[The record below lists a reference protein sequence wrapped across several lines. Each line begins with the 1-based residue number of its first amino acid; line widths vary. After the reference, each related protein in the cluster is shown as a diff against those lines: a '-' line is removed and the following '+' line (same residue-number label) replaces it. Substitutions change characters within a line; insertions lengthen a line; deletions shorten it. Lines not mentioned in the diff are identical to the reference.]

1 MNSTYSNQYT
11 KVISS
16 KVLEDFGTVSSLISM
31 RELLRKAAG
40 DPSVWD
46 TFAHIPGKVLNGD
59 TGDVADD
66 FYHRYKWRV
75 LAKED
80 EEDQLKSM
88 KTKLLDGVKNL
99 RPGSMGRMWSRCC
112 YVVQLCER
120 VVFCKDYVDFADVCF
135 REFGDR
141 VKFWATFNEP
151 WTYCSQGY
159 GTGVHAPGR
168 CSPYVSASCA
178 GGDSSREP
186 YLAAHHVILAHAAAV
201 RLYRARYQAAQRGQ
215 VGITAVSH
223 YRGAVQ
229 RSLDFMYGWFLDL
242 SGACPP
248 PNALRL
254 SYDADIRDNTSGFRN
269 GKPIGPQE
277 FTAMFFNYP
286 SGLRELLLYTKRRY
300 NNPIIYVTENGIDE
314 GNNKSLPI
322 AEALRDGRRISFHSK
337 HLQFV
342 NHAIRN
348 GARVKGYFTWTFMDC
363 FEWGRDGYLDR
374 FGLVYVDR
382 LRRYRK
388 QSSYWIADFLKR
400 KYR

>member
-1 MNSTYSNQYT
+1 
-11 KVISS
+11 
-16 KVLEDFGTVSSLISM
+16 M

-66 FYHRYKWRV
+66 FYHRYKV
-75 LAKED
+75 D
-80 EEDQLKSM
+80 FGM
-88 KTKLLDGVKNL
+88 KPFVTIFHWDTPQALESKYGGFLSENII
-99 RPGSMGRMWSRCC
+99 
-112 YVVQLCER
+112 
-120 VVFCKDYVDFADVCF
+120 KDYVDFADVCF

-242 SGACPP
+242 SARRARRLPGHHGVARSALGCVVHAGAGGGGEGL
-248 PNALRL
+248 LRL
-254 SYDADIRDNTSGFRN
+254 HRRQLLHHLLRQERAR
-269 GKPIGPQE
+269 PQR
-277 FTAMFFNYP
+277 AP
-286 SGLRELLLYTKRRY
+286 
-300 NNPIIYVTENGIDE
+300 
-314 GNNKSLPI
+314 
-322 AEALRDGRRISFHSK
+322 AL
-337 HLQFV
+337 
-342 NHAIRN
+342 
-348 GARVKGYFTWTFMDC
+348 
-363 FEWGRDGYLDR
+363 
-374 FGLVYVDR
+374 
-382 LRRYRK
+382 LRRRHPR
-388 QSSYWIADFLKR
+388 QHLWIPQRQAHRPTGVHRDVLQLPFGSSRAPPLHQEEVQQPHHLRHRERD
-400 KYR
+400 